1 MLSIRK
7 GVTADVPL
15 IMSIIREHIVPA
27 MKAAGN
33 TQWGDDYPNDEVFQE
48 DVRLGQLYVV
58 ELEGELV
65 GAGALTCE
73 QYPEYAQCGLDVSIP
88 AVCPHRLAA
97 HPKCSGKGIGRILML
112 KAEEVCREKEIDR
125 IRVDTNEVNTAA
137 NKLFVNSGY
146 NFVGTIALDM
156 RPGLQFSCYEKLILR
171 S

>member
-7 GVTADVPL
+7 GTTADIPL
-15 IMSIIREHIVPA
+15 IMGIIRDHIVPA

-33 TQWGDDYPNDEVFQE
+33 TQWGDDSPNDEVFQE
-48 DVRLGQLYVV
+48 DVELGQLYVV
-58 ELEGELV
+58 ELDGELV
-65 GAGALTCE
+65 GAGALTCQ
-73 QYPEYAQCGLDVSIP
+73 QYHEYAQCGLDVSIP

-97 HPKCSGKGIGRILML
+97 HPKCSGKGIGRVLML
-112 KAEEVCREKEIDR
+112 QAEEVCRDKGIDR

-146 NFVGTIALDM
+146 KFVGTITLDM
-156 RPGLQFSCYEKLILR
+156 RPGLKFSCYEKHIPR